1 MNEKFIKEAANAL
14 KQSFKDCKRWY
25 EGPGYI
31 GTDCVMFG
39 GEQEDIDV
47 IKFMSGL
54 NTKQTNK
61 AIVNEEM
68 INEIVKKARDNNPYL
83 LEETG
88 LLYDDKKGKTLR
100 VLLGE
105 SVGVMFVND
114 KYVPKYDV
122 ANIFINSEKKLM
134 YVTPFETGGRDNHPW
149 MLVAPCIMDEK
160 LVTYFEPLAKEIVM
174 NF

>member
-122 ANIFINSEKKLM
+122 ANIFLTKASNFL
-134 YVTPFETGGRDNHPW
+134 YVVPFGKFGMDGHLW
-149 MLVAPCIMDEK
+149 MLVVPYATDEK
-160 LVTYFEPLAKEIVM
+160 LVPYFEALAKAIVK
-174 NF
+174 NL